1 MNIPVS
7 GKRCCIPCLNL
18 ILKKIHITYRSY
30 GVHCLQLSYNS
41 FILYIYKF
49 STLSSNDGLLE
60 NSRFTP
66 LPFAYFMLH
75 SMTQVNCFFN
85 LNTYFT
91 QNMLHLSM
99 FSCFF
104 CLSAFFEQK
113 QNMKRSFTLRDMTHS
128 KNGIKGRLCVLE

>member
-7 GKRCCIPCLNL
+7 TKRCCIPSLNL
-18 ILKKIHITYRSY
+18 ILKKIHYY
-30 GVHCLQLSYNS
+30 LQIIWGSLSTIIPQ
-41 FILYIYKF
+41 FLYFVYKF
-49 STLSSNDGLLE
+49 ATHSSNDGLLE
-60 NSRFTP
+60 NSSFTP

-99 FSCFF
+99 FNCFF
-104 CLSAFFEQK
+104 CLSAFFEQT
-113 QNMKRSFTLRDMTHS
+113 QNMKRSFALRDMTHS